1 MGEDLT
7 NSLPS
12 SDSDKL
18 TLLVAEVGSLK
29 AKTDR
34 INVRLD
40 ELDLRV
46 RDAKVQKHQLEASHL
61 ISYTAKAVLILFAEL
76 KWIAAHGSRRS
87 PQCRR
92 V

>member
-1 MGEDLT
+1 MSEDLT
-7 NSLPS
+7 SKLPT

-34 INVRLD
+34 MNVRLD

-46 RDAKVQKHQLEASHL
+46 QAFDQKVEER
-61 ISYTAKAVLILFAEL
+61 LFDTRP
-76 KWIAAHGSRRS
+76 I
-87 PQCRR
+87 
-92 V
+92 